1 MRALVAVSSGFIL
14 LSTVAAAAP
23 GSHLDIRYREGRLT
37 IHAQSTPANE
47 VFAAITE
54 ETSVR
59 FVVDSEIRSALITI
73 DIDDM
78 ELERGIRK
86 VVRAVRPA
94 AAMFHHGD
102 ANGETRL
109 EQVALFGPGKA
120 PEGGQAA
127 VLEAESEPITAA
139 SMPTPDVM
147 QSLIEA
153 GVPEEAA
160 QGVIDLNAEMEK
172 LRATPVSGSDRPTP
186 RDQLQTLV
194 DRGVS
199 MERAMQMLLFEERRR
214 ETLKERPVRG
224 LSVD

>member
-1 MRALVAVSSGFIL
+1 MCCFLETGDSMRASVAVSTGFIL
-14 LSTVAAAAP
+14 LSAVAAAAP

-54 ETSVR
+54 ETGVR

-78 ELERGIRK
+78 ELERGIQK
-86 VVRAVRPA
+86 MVRAVRPA
-94 AAMFHHGD
+94 AAMFQRRD

-127 VLEAESEPITAA
+127 VHEAESEPIA
-139 SMPTPDVM
+139 
-147 QSLIEA
+147 
-153 GVPEEAA
+153 
-160 QGVIDLNAEMEK
+160 
-172 LRATPVSGSDRPTP
+172 LRACRRP
-186 RDQLQTLV
+186 R
-194 DRGVS
+194 
-199 MERAMQMLLFEERRR
+199 
-214 ETLKERPVRG
+214 
-224 LSVD
+224 